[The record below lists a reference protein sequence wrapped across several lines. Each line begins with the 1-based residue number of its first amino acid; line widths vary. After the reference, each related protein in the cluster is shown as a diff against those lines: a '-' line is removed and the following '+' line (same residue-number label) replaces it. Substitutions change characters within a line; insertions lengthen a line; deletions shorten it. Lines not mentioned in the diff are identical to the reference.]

1 MTKDRSGPVWSIGV
15 IMNTWYTEKG
25 AKREKE
31 GGRWGGESEAGRQ
44 IDRQMGWKRK
54 IKLLVQTSTDLMTFL
69 DNWKVDHF

>member
-15 IMNTWYTEKG
+15 IMNTWYTEKR
-25 AKREKE
+25 AKRKKE

>member
-1 MTKDRSGPVWSIGV
+1 MTKDRSGPVWSIRV
-15 IMNTWYTEKG
+15 IMSTWYTEKG
-25 AKREKE
+25 AKRKKE

-54 IKLLVQTSTDLMTFL
+54 IKLLVQTSTHLMTFL